1 MHASAALLPHPAT
14 PCAAV
19 RRIAVS
25 LDWPA
30 ANGELRLQYVMEGDV
45 QQLQIPSAGEP
56 RRADGLWHATCCE
69 LFLRSPGGAAYREF
83 NFAPSGEWA
92 AWQFTGRREGMQ
104 PLDLPGAPRIESRE
118 QAGRW
123 LLDVTLP
130 LAAEPVLEAGLATV
144 LLDRQG
150 RLSYWALAH
159 PGERPD
165 FHDPATCTLRL
176 ERPA

>member
-19 RRIAVS
+19 RRLTVS

-30 ANGELRLQYVMEGDV
+30 GEAGLRLQYVMEGEV
-45 QQLQIPSAGEP
+45 EQLRIPPAGEP
-56 RRADGLWHATCCE
+56 RRTDGLWRATCCE
-69 LFLRSPGGAAYREF
+69 LFLRTPGGAAYREF

-92 AWQFTGRREGMQ
+92 AWQFTGRREGMR
-104 PLDLPGAPRIESRE
+104 PLELPAPPRVSS
-118 QAGRW
+118 ALKHGRW
-123 LLDVTLP
+123 QLDVDLP
-130 LAAEPVLEAGLATV
+130 LAAEPALEAGLAAV

-150 RLSYWALAH
+150 GLSYWALAH
-159 PGERPD
+159 AGERPD
-165 FHDPATCTLRL
+165 FHDPASCTLRL